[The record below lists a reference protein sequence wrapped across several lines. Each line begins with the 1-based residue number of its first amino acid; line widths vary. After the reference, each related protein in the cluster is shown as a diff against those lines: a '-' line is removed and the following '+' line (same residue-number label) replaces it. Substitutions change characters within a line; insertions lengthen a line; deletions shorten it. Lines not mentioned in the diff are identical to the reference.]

1 MPRTR
6 VEVGMVRAPPEAAVR
21 TSPPAVVKEAAEI
34 GSIRKIGCAEADTR
48 QTARVKA
55 IKPWDCEL
63 ITDVAYQVV
72 SNLLVEELI
81 RVLMM
86 KTLTITF
93 MVKLLIFCFCGRR
106 KRTTDWR
113 VSDLIFYTN
122 LSGRGA
128 AQCRAHR
135 TGRAASGADLVTNIR
150 PLCVGTRGPG
160 DLGGTTHQLSFVL
173 S

>member
-55 IKPWDCEL
+55 IKP
-63 ITDVAYQVV
+63 
-72 SNLLVEELI
+72 
-81 RVLMM
+81 
-86 KTLTITF
+86 ITF

-135 TGRAASGADLVTNIR
+135 TARAAGGADLVTNIR
-150 PLCVGTRGPG
+150 PLYVGTRG
-160 DLGGTTHQLSFVL
+160 LGGHHTSAFLCAFLVVGITSQ
-173 S
+173 